1 MNITNKDFEVIKKA
15 LELLPTGEE
24 FNKLSKEYQDI
35 IVNADTVMV
44 NLLKKKKAN
53 NERTSKYIAEK
64 RKTDKNYARTSYEKK
79 G

>member
-1 MNITNKDFEVIKKA
+1 MNITNKDFDTIKKA

-24 FNKLSKEYQDI
+24 FNKLSKEHQNI

-44 NLLKKKKAN
+44 NLLKKRRTN

-64 RKTDKNYARTSYEKK
+64 RKENKNYARSKN
-79 G
+79 